1 MRQPSNAMAVRGWIW
16 TRGAAL
22 TLSVVVLSGCQE
34 HFDRRDT
41 ITYGIGDSIE
51 VNKATQAIER
61 WPNAAR
67 YDRWPTD
74 GERSRIAIEKYRKR
88 EVGKGANSSGSASS
102 TASATTNSGP

>member
-1 MRQPSNAMAVRGWIW
+1 M
-16 TRGAAL
+16 RGAAL
-22 TLSVVVLSGCQE
+22 VLSAVTLSGCQE

-51 VNKATQAIER
+51 INKATQAIER

-74 GERSRIAIEKYRKR
+74 GERTRIAIEKYRKR
-88 EVGKGANSSGSASS
+88 EVAKGAAPAGSA
-102 TASATTNSGP
+102 AAVTTNAGP